1 MSAPAVIPPGVQP
14 ELGWTAIMKWFVTGG
29 YAADIGP
36 YATAALVVLATHA
49 DFSTGEVSGLS
60 VIDIGKLGGMGKGS
74 AVDAL
79 AALREVGWLD
89 EMPRRPGQRARYR
102 LRYRAGLLDADRRH
116 IGEASWPYTP
126 GTAREDRKAVRAS
139 VEGGRA
145 RPRDGV
151 EIKILQTIT
160 VNQHVEAGGVGI
172 VALPPPI
179 DPDALVL
186 AVEIIQAASTERR
199 LAWWQ
204 QAREAGAPKEIEYR
218 QISGWAA
225 WIAHAVI
232 NHAA

>member
-1 MSAPAVIPPGVQP
+1 MR
-14 ELGWTAIMKWFVTGG
+14 
-29 YAADIGP
+29 Y
-36 YATAALVVLATHA
+36 
-49 DFSTGEVSGLS
+49 
-60 VIDIGKLGGMGKGS
+60 
-74 AVDAL
+74 
-79 AALREVGWLD
+79 
-89 EMPRRPGQRARYR
+89 PRRPGQRARYR
-102 LRYRAGLLDADRRH
+102 LRYRAGLLDAGRRQ
-116 IGEASWPYTP
+116 IGEASWPYIP
-126 GTAREDRKAVRAS
+126 GTAREGRQAVRAAA
-139 VEGGRA
+139 EGRSS

-179 DPDALVL
+179 DLDALAL

-204 QAREAGAPKEIEYR
+204 QARNAGVPKEIEYR